1 MFMLIGVL
9 FVYHC
14 EPVTPR
20 NQKKE
25 LAISCCTCPYNLGDC
40 DRSLCIIV
48 TQIHASG
55 MSE

>member
-25 LAISCCTCPYNLGDC
+25 LAISCYTCPYNLGTVIDPC
-40 DRSLCIIV
+40 
-48 TQIHASG
+48 A
-55 MSE
+55 